1 MTLSKLQACRRRPCR
16 AAASPAGRMAAGW
29 RGGAPAML
37 PAARTASRRCL
48 AGFRP
53 ADGSGGRLSD
63 RSGGGRARRR
73 HLGGGLGKSTWY
85 SDISAAQPAVAAT
98 LCSDSLRGRFLAG
111 GRGYCGIAFNTCPRF
126 VVCRPPSSVACTPFP
141 NPGPQ
146 APLRPLRGNLRISV
160 NGHLTMTPDICAAA
174 LL

>member
-1 MTLSKLQACRRRPCR
+1 
-16 AAASPAGRMAAGW
+16 
-29 RGGAPAML
+29 ML
-37 PAARTASRRCL
+37 PSARTASRRCL

-53 ADGSGGRLSD
+53 ADGSGGHLSD

-73 HLGGGLGKSTWY
+73 HLGAVSVRAPGIRTFRRLSRL
-85 SDISAAQPAVAAT
+85 VAAA
-98 LCSDSLRGRFLAG
+98 LCSDTRRGGFLAG
-111 GRGYCGIAFNTCPRF
+111 GRGYCGSAFNTCQRF
-126 VVCRPPSSVACTPFP
+126 VVCGPPSSVACTPFP

-146 APLRPLRGNLRISV
+146 APLLPLRGNLRISV